1 MKQKYLYLLVWVVGL
16 TMLST
21 IFGGAAVALTMLMP
35 KSTWYLIPTLI
46 LSSWAIVGTLGLM
59 GKLLEKFG

>member
-1 MKQKYLYLLVWVVGL
+1 
-16 TMLST
+16 MLST